1 MPKHPRSSYPSR
13 RDRTYFSNRRARLAN
28 AVPDMEPA
36 GGGLGIPP
44 AGGALFSA
52 TGGPTNNG
60 GGGSGPGTVVLP
72 SFTPTESG
80 DVTLTHTVS
89 NLGGGAGTL
98 TAWLSLDGSDGS
110 SESTAS
116 DRVVVPDLTN
126 SYTFT
131 LVAGVEYTITVGNG
145 GGSSTNLHTVTIT
158 ST

>member
-13 RDRTYFSNRRARLAN
+13 RDRTYFSNRRFRLSCLLN
-28 AVPDMEPA
+28 E
-36 GGGLGIPP
+36 
-44 AGGALFSA
+44 SA
-52 TGGPTNNG
+52 GPTNNAG
-60 GGGSGPGTVVLP
+60 GGTGPATLVLP

-89 NLGGGAGTL
+89 NLGDGAGTL

-116 DRVVVPDLTN
+116 DRVLAPDLTN

-145 GGSSTNLHTVTIT
+145 GGSATDLHTVVVK
-158 ST
+158 SN